1 MIIKNTQPFQEHT
14 FFYLLR
20 IQTVVNFSE
29 LYENEVK
36 KKLKWFDPAYTNRVS
51 KADLFT
57 IDCFEK
63 EMPNQ
68 L

>member
-36 KKLKWFDPAYTNRVS
+36 KK
-51 KADLFT
+51 
-57 IDCFEK
+57 
-63 EMPNQ
+63 
-68 L
+68 